1 MKGAKY
7 IQRKVTYEE
16 TLNKK
21 LLFRLHKNI
30 ISILELKN
38 EVQMSVNLTDYYEKY
53 IKEYT
58 KSDKISVVTRETMRN
73 LAFRNKKNTG
83 QLVCLIRNEFRRE
96 SPKRK
101 RFVVLL
107 REEREEQ

>member
-1 MKGAKY
+1 
-7 IQRKVTYEE
+7 
-16 TLNKK
+16 
-21 LLFRLHKNI
+21 
-30 ISILELKN
+30 
-38 EVQMSVNLTDYYEKY
+38 MSVNYTDYYEKY

-107 REEREEQ
+107 REEREEP